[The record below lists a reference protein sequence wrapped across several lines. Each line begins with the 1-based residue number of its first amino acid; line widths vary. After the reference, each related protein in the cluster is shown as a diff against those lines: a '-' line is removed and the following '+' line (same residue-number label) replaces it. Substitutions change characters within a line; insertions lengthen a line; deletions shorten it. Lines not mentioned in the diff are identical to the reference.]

1 VPSLLGRKID
11 VGNSKSLSWA
21 SAVPASSN
29 AAANKGCK
37 VSYPMICFLF
47 LSIGGSF
54 ERFKAKDSDNA
65 DHHSNTV
72 PSVDVEN
79 WDNGKA
85 YEEAK

>member
-1 VPSLLGRKID
+1 
-11 VGNSKSLSWA
+11 
-21 SAVPASSN
+21 
-29 AAANKGCK
+29 
-37 VSYPMICFLF
+37 MICFLF

-72 PSVDVEN
+72 PSVDVKN